1 MTVREG
7 RHDGPG
13 TGLGRGLVID
23 MGGVRGLGVGD
34 WRKSQMWDWIGSP
47 RCGDLD
53 GQKVFHSKQAGCICR
68 EVPWLRNGS
77 WERVRTYQHLE
88 YRCP

>member
-34 WRKSQMWDWIGSP
+34 WRESQMW
-47 RCGDLD
+47 DLD
-53 GQKVFHSKQAGCICR
+53 GQKVFHSKQAGCIRR
-68 EVPWLRNGS
+68 EVPWLRNGP

-88 YRCP
+88 YRRP